1 MERGEASL
9 LGFVV
14 GKNFERE
21 SGMRRYQLLLPRRL
35 LGREVQAW
43 GLASSTF

>member
-1 MERGEASL
+1 MRWW
-9 LGFVV
+9 GFVA

-21 SGMRRYQLLLPRRL
+21 SGMRRIQLLLPRSL
-35 LGREVQAW
+35 LGREVQGW

>member
-1 MERGEASL
+1 MGPGEARL
-9 LGFVV
+9 LGFVA

-21 SGMRRYQLLLPRRL
+21 SGMRRIQLLLPRRL

-43 GLASSTF
+43 DLASSAF